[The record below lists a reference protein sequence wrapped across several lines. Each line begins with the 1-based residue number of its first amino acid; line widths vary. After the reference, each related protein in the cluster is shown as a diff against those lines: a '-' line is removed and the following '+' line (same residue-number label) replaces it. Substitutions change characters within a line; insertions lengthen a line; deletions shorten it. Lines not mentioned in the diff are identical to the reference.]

1 MPLKIL
7 LIVLL
12 FVLPITPTF
21 WALQDI
27 PRRRFADRK
36 KKLIW
41 FLLVATLPCIGALVY
56 ILLVRRNTV
65 PTEPTLFDIPKDQ
78 TEVH

>member
-27 PRRRFADRK
+27 PRRRFPDRK

-41 FLLVATLPCIGALVY
+41 FLLVATLPCIGAMVY
-56 ILLVRRNTV
+56 ILFVRRSTV
-65 PTEPTLFDIPKDQ
+65 PTEPTLFEIPKDQ
-78 TEVH
+78 SEVH